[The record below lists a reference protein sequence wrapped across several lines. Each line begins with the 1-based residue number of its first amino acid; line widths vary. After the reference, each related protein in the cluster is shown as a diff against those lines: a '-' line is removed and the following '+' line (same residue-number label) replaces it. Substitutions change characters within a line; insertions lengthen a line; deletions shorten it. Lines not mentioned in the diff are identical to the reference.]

1 MNGRV
6 KPRVKALLTA
16 TTFHLNDIGRIPRVV
31 RSADSNAYMTKRIFL
46 ALAVVLAIAMAP
58 ALSSAQDNPMI
69 PGANSAPPGP
79 QPKVLIENP
88 LYDFGTATETTMVNH
103 TFKLKNIGQGRLVIS
118 HVKTSCGCTA
128 AQPDKNTLAPGEE
141 TEITVGFDTH
151 FQKGHQVRTITAFT
165 NDPNTPQAIMTMQ
178 GVVKQQVSATP
189 SDVAFGKVKQG
200 TEVTKEVIVSDLT
213 GRKDPFTI
221 TDVTNSNPALKV
233 EKTNRPD
240 GKPGVLLKI
249 TLTKA
254 MPVGTFDDTVKLTTS
269 RIPLQVD
276 VFGQVTGDLSVAPA
290 QVSFGIVPH
299 GQEAVRMVKLTNE
312 GSKSVKVLG
321 ITSTAVPVSASAE
334 PIDGSKDYKIIV
346 QLHRGTPDG
355 QVRGQLQ
362 IKTDDP
368 EQQVLN
374 VPFYG
379 IVGQFSM

>member
-1 MNGRV
+1 
-6 KPRVKALLTA
+6 
-16 TTFHLNDIGRIPRVV
+16 
-31 RSADSNAYMTKRIFL
+31 
-46 ALAVVLAIAMAP
+46 
-58 ALSSAQDNPMI
+58 MI

-79 QPKVLIENP
+79 QPKVQIENP
-88 LYDFGTATETTMVNH
+88 LYDFGTATEASMVNH
-103 TFKLKNIGQGRLVIS
+103 TFILKNIGKGRLNIS

-128 AQPDKNTLAPGEE
+128 AKPTKNTLAPGEE
-141 TEITVGFDTH
+141 TEISVGFDTH

-165 NDPNTPQAIMTMQ
+165 NDPDTPETIMTMQ
-178 GVVKQQVSATP
+178 GIVKQQVAATP
-189 SDVAFGKVKQG
+189 SEVSFGKIKQG
-200 TEVTKEVIVSDLT
+200 TEVSKDVIISDLT
-213 GRKDPFTI
+213 GWKSPFTVSN
-221 TDVTNSNPALKV
+221 VTNSNPAIKAELSK
-233 EKTNRPD
+233 RPD
-240 GKPGVLLKI
+240 GKPGALLKI
-249 TLTKA
+249 TATKA
-254 MPVGTFDDTVKLTTS
+254 MPTGSFDDTVKVITS

-276 VFGQVTGDLSVAPA
+276 VFGEVIGDLSVAPA

-312 GSKSVKVLG
+312 GSKPIKVLG

-334 PIDGSKDYKIIV
+334 PINGSKDYKITV
-346 QLHRGTPDG
+346 QLQKGTPDG

>member
-1 MNGRV
+1 MDGR
-6 KPRVKALLTA
+6 A
-16 TTFHLNDIGRIPRVV
+16 N
-31 RSADSNAYMTKRIFL
+31 SNPYMTKRIIF
-46 ALAVVLAIAMAP
+46 ALVVAIAMLAAP
-58 ALSSAQDNPMI
+58 ALSGAQNGPVI
-69 PGANSAPPGP
+69 PGANAAPPGP
-79 QPKVLIENP
+79 QPKVQLENP
-88 LYDFGTATETTMVNH
+88 LFDFGSATETTMVNH
-103 TFKLKNIGQGRLVIS
+103 TFKLKNVGKGRLVIS

-128 AQPDKNTLAPGEE
+128 AQPSKNTLAPGEVA
-141 TEITVGFDTH
+141 EIAVGFDTR

-165 NDPNTPQAIMTMQ
+165 NDPNTPQAIMTIQ

-189 SDVAFGKVKQG
+189 ADVAFGKVKVG
-200 TEVTKEVIVSDLT
+200 TEMTKEVIVSDLT
-213 GRKDPFTI
+213 NRKDPFTVSNI
-221 TDVTNSNPALKV
+221 TNSNPAIKV
-233 EKTNRPD
+233 EKADRPD
-240 GKPGVLLKI
+240 GKPGVMLKI

-254 MPVGTFDDTVKLTTS
+254 MPIGTFDDTVKMTTS
-269 RIPLQVD
+269 RIPLQVQ

-299 GQEAVRMVKLTNE
+299 GQEATRMVKLTNE
-312 GSKSVKVLG
+312 GGKPFKVLG

-362 IKTDDP
+362 IKTDNP

>member
-1 MNGRV
+1 MS
-6 KPRVKALLTA
+6 KKIL
-16 TTFHLNDIGRIPRVV
+16 
-31 RSADSNAYMTKRIFL
+31 
-46 ALAVVLAIAMAP
+46 LAIAIVFVMATAP
-58 ALSSAQDNPMI
+58 AFVGAQEPGVI

-79 QPKVLIENP
+79 QPKVQVENP
-88 LYDFGTATETTMVNH
+88 LFDFGTATEATMVNH
-103 TFKLKNIGQGRLVIS
+103 TFKLKNIGKGRLVITN
-118 HVKTSCGCTA
+118 VKTSCGCTA
-128 AQPDKNTLAPGEE
+128 AKPEKNSLGPGEE
-141 TEITVGFDTH
+141 TEISVGFDTH

-165 NDPNTPQAIMTMQ
+165 NDPNTPQALMTIQ

-200 TEVTKEVIVSDLT
+200 IEVSKEVIISDLT
-213 GRKDPFTI
+213 NRKDPFLV
-221 TDVTNSNPALKV
+221 TDVTNSNPAIKV
-233 EKTNRPD
+233 EKLNRPD
-240 GKPGVLLKI
+240 GKPGALLKV

-254 MPVGTFDDTVKLTTS
+254 MPAGSFDDTINMTTS
-269 RIPLQVD
+269 RIPLKVD
-276 VFGQVTGDLSVAPA
+276 VFGQVTGDLSLAPA

-299 GQEAVRMVKLTNE
+299 GGEATRMVKLTNE
-312 GSKSVKVLG
+312 GSKPIKVLG

-355 QVRGQLQ
+355 QVRGQLE

-379 IVGQFSM
+379 IVGQLSM

>member
-1 MNGRV
+1 
-6 KPRVKALLTA
+6 
-16 TTFHLNDIGRIPRVV
+16 
-31 RSADSNAYMTKRIFL
+31 MTKKIFL
-46 ALAVVLAIAMAP
+46 AIAIVFTMAMAS
-58 ALSSAQDNPMI
+58 ARSGAQDAPMI

-79 QPKVLIENP
+79 QPKVQIENP
-88 LYDFGTATETTMVNH
+88 LYDFGSATEATMVNH
-103 TFKLKNIGQGRLVIS
+103 TFKLKNVGQGRLVIS

-128 AQPDKNTLAPGEE
+128 AKPDKNTLGPGEE
-141 TEITVGFDTH
+141 TEISVGFDTH

-189 SDVAFGKVKQG
+189 ADVAFGTVKQG

-213 GRKDPFTI
+213 NRKDPFI
-221 TDVTNSNPALKV
+221 VSEVTNANPAIKV
-233 EKTNRPD
+233 EKANRPD
-240 GKPGVLLKI
+240 GKPGALLKI

-254 MPVGTFDDTVKLTTS
+254 MPAGSFDDTVKMTTS

-299 GQEAVRMVKLTNE
+299 GQEATRMVKLTNE
-312 GSKSVKVLG
+312 GSKPIKVLG

-334 PIDGSKDYKIIV
+334 PIDGSKDYKIVV

-355 QVRGQLQ
+355 QIRGQLQ

>member
-1 MNGRV
+1 
-6 KPRVKALLTA
+6 
-16 TTFHLNDIGRIPRVV
+16 
-31 RSADSNAYMTKRIFL
+31 MTKRIFL
-46 ALAVVLAIAMAP
+46 AAAVVFAVTMAP
-58 ALSSAQDNPMI
+58 VLSRAQDNPMI

-88 LYDFGTATETTMVNH
+88 LFDFGTATEATMVNH
-103 TFKLKNIGQGRLVIS
+103 TFKLKNVGKGRLVIS

-141 TEITVGFDTH
+141 TEIAVGFDTH

-165 NDPNTPQAIMTMQ
+165 NDPDAPQAIMTMQ

-213 GRKDPFTI
+213 QRRDPFTVSE
-221 TDVTNSNPALKV
+221 VTNSNPAIKV

-240 GKPGVLLKI
+240 GKPGALIKI
-249 TLTKA
+249 TVTKA
-254 MPVGTFDDTVKLTTS
+254 MAVGTFDDTVKMTTS
-269 RIPLQVD
+269 RIPLQVN

-312 GSKSVKVLG
+312 GSKPIKVLG
-321 ITSTAVPVSASAE
+321 ITSTAIPVSASAE
-334 PIDGSKDYKIIV
+334 PIDGSKDYKIVV

-355 QVRGQLQ
+355 QVRGQLE

>member
-1 MNGRV
+1 MAV
-6 KPRVKALLTA
+6 AIT
-16 TTFHLNDIGRIPRVV
+16 
-31 RSADSNAYMTKRIFL
+31 L
-46 ALAVVLAIAMAP
+46 APPLAV
-58 ALSSAQDNPMI
+58 AQDNPLI

-79 QPKVLIENP
+79 QPKLLIENP
-88 LYDFGTATETTMVNH
+88 LFDFGSATEATMVNH
-103 TFKLKNIGQGRLVIS
+103 TFKLKNVGQGRLVIS

-128 AQPDKNTLAPGEE
+128 ATPSKNTLAPGEE
-141 TEITVGFDTH
+141 TDITVGFDTH

-165 NDPNTPQAIMTMQ
+165 NDPDNPAAIMTMQ

-189 SDVAFGKVKQG
+189 SNVAFGKVKQG
-200 TEVTKEVIVSDLT
+200 TEVTKEVIISDLT
-213 GRKDPFTI
+213 NRKDPFTVS
-221 TDVTNSNPALKV
+221 DVTNSNPAIKT
-233 EKTNRPD
+233 EKLNRPD

-290 QVSFGIVPH
+290 QVSFGIVPA
-299 GQEAVRMVKLTNE
+299 GQEATRMVKLTNE
-312 GSKSVKVLG
+312 GSKPIKVLG
-321 ITSTAVPVSASAE
+321 ITSTAIPVSASAE

-368 EQQVLN
+368 EEQVLN
-374 VPFYG
+374 VPFYA
-379 IVGQFSM
+379 IVGKFSM

>member
-1 MNGRV
+1 M
-6 KPRVKALLTA
+6 ALT
-16 TTFHLNDIGRIPRVV
+16 P
-31 RSADSNAYMTKRIFL
+31 
-46 ALAVVLAIAMAP
+46 ALAR
-58 ALSSAQDNPMI
+58 AQDAPMI

-79 QPKVLIENP
+79 QPKIEIENP
-88 LYDFGTATETTMVNH
+88 LFDFGTATEATMVNH
-103 TFKLKNIGQGRLVIS
+103 TFKLKNTGKGRLVIS

-128 AQPDKNTLAPGEE
+128 AKPALNTLAPGEE
-141 TEITVGFDTH
+141 TEIAVGFDTH
-151 FQKGHQVRTITAFT
+151 FQKGHQVRTITVST

-189 SDVAFGKVKQG
+189 ADVAFGTVKQG
-200 TEVTKEVIVSDLT
+200 TEVTKEVIISDLT
-213 GRKDPFTI
+213 GRKDPFT
-221 TDVTNSNPALKV
+221 VSEVNNSNPAIKV
-233 EKTNRPD
+233 EKSNRTD

-254 MPVGTFDDTVKLTTS
+254 MAVGTFDDTVKMTTS

-299 GQEAVRMVKLTNE
+299 GQEATRMVKLTNQ
-312 GSKSVKVLG
+312 GSKPIKVLG

-334 PIDGSKDYKIIV
+334 PIDGSKDYKITV

-362 IKTDDP
+362 IKTDSP

>member
-1 MNGRV
+1 MI
-6 KPRVKALLTA
+6 KK
-16 TTFHLNDIGRIPRVV
+16 
-31 RSADSNAYMTKRIFL
+31 IFF
-46 ALAVVLAIAMAP
+46 AIAIVFVA
-58 ALSSAQDNPMI
+58 AVTSASAQDAPMI
-69 PGANSAPPGP
+69 PGANAAPPGP
-79 QPKVLIENP
+79 QPKILVENP
-88 LYDFGTATETTMVNH
+88 LYDFGTATEASMVNH
-103 TFKLKNIGQGRLVIS
+103 TFKLKNIGKGRLNIS
-118 HVKTSCGCTA
+118 RVKTSCGCTA
-128 AQPDKNTLAPGEE
+128 ASPTKNTLAPGEE
-141 TEITVGFDTH
+141 AEISVGFDTH

-165 NDPNTPQAIMTMQ
+165 NDPDTPEAVMTMQ
-178 GVVKQQVSATP
+178 GMVKQQVSATP
-189 SDVAFGKVKQG
+189 SEVSFGKVKQG

-213 GRKDPFTI
+213 MRKDPFTVSN
-221 TDVTNSNPALKV
+221 VTNSNPGIKV
-233 EKTNRPD
+233 EQAKRPD
-240 GKPGVLLKI
+240 GKPGALLKI

-254 MPVGTFDDTVKLTTS
+254 MPAGSFDDTVKITTS

-276 VFGQVTGDLSVAPA
+276 VFGEVTGDLTVAPA

-312 GSKSVKVLG
+312 GGKPVKVLG

-334 PIDGSKDYKIIV
+334 PIDGSKDYKITV
-346 QLHRGTPDG
+346 QLRRGTPDG

>member
-1 MNGRV
+1 
-6 KPRVKALLTA
+6 
-16 TTFHLNDIGRIPRVV
+16 
-31 RSADSNAYMTKRIFL
+31 MTKRIL
-46 ALAVVLAIAMAP
+46 RTLAVVFAIVVAVAFAP
-58 ALSSAQDNPMI
+58 TLSGAQDNPLI

-79 QPKVLIENP
+79 QPKIQIENP
-88 LYDFGTATETTMVNH
+88 LFDFGTATEATMIPH
-103 TFKLKNIGQGRLVIS
+103 TFKIKNVGQGRLVLS
-118 HVKTSCGCTA
+118 HIKTSCGCTA
-128 AQPDKNTLAPGEE
+128 ATPTKNTLAPGEE
-141 TEITVGFDTH
+141 AEIGVAFDTH

-165 NDPNTPQAIMTMQ
+165 NDPNTPAAIMTIQ

-189 SDVAFGKVKQG
+189 SDVAFGKVKMG
-200 TEVTKEVIVSDLT
+200 TEVTREVIVNDLT
-213 GRKDPFTI
+213 GRKDPFNVSEI
-221 TDVTNSNPALKV
+221 TNSNPAIKV
-233 EKTNRPD
+233 EKANRPD
-240 GKPGVLLKI
+240 GKSGVLLKI
-249 TLTKA
+249 TLTKT
-254 MPVGTFDDTVKLTTS
+254 MPVGSFDDTVKLTTS

-299 GQEAVRMVKLTNE
+299 GQEATRMVKLTNE
-312 GSKSVKVLG
+312 GSKPFKVLG

-355 QVRGQLQ
+355 QIRGQLE